1 MICTRFAP
9 SPTGYLHIG
18 SVRTALYCWLFAKK
32 NGGKFILRIEDTDLE
47 RSTQEAVDIIL
58 DGMAWLGLT
67 WDEGPYYQ
75 TARFDRY
82 RAVINELIETGH
94 AYKCYCS
101 KDRLEKL
108 REMQMLKK
116 VKPKYDYRCR
126 HVAPANT
133 APDAPY
139 VIRFKNPLEGF
150 VTIEDAIKGK
160 IEIANDELDDLVL
173 ARTDGS
179 PTYNLSVVVDDW
191 DMGVTHVLR
200 GDDHI
205 NNTPRQMNIFHALG
219 AKPPIYG
226 HLPMILA
233 LDGKKLSKRHGAAS
247 VLEYKDDG
255 ILPHAL
261 LNYLA
266 RLGWSHGDQEIFSI
280 EELISF
286 FDTNRINAAPAA
298 FNPEK
303 LLWLNQHYIKTMAV
317 DELVPHVT
325 YQFDKL
331 GLDLNQGPTLVDLI
345 TVQKDRVKTLKEMA
359 EKSACFY
366 TELVYEPI
374 AKEKFLN
381 ANAKNILQTVYDNL
395 TKLQDWIKESLHACV
410 QQTMKDMSIKMPELA
425 QPLRVAVIGDT
436 TSPSIDSTLVLLGRE
451 KTLTRLKYS
460 IQQISGE
467 EGQAQESLKM
477 S

>member
-32 NGGKFILRIEDTDLE
+32 NGGKFVLRIEDTDLE

-58 DGMAWLGLT
+58 DGMKWLGLS
-67 WDEGPYYQ
+67 WNEGPYYQ
-75 TARFDRY
+75 TQRFDRY
-82 RAVINELIETGH
+82 KAVIDQLLSTGH
-94 AYKCYCS
+94 AYKCYCT

-116 VKPKYDYRCR
+116 VKAKYDYHCR
-126 HVAPANT
+126 YYTPDNLS
-133 APDAPY
+133 PDAPY
-139 VIRFKNPLEGF
+139 VIRFKNPLDGF

-160 IEIANDELDDLVL
+160 IEIANDELDDLIL

-191 DMGVTHVLR
+191 EMGMTHVLR
-200 GDDHI
+200 GDDHL

-247 VLEYKDDG
+247 VLDYKEEG

-280 EELISF
+280 DELITF
-286 FDTNRINAAPAA
+286 FDIHRINAAPAA

-303 LLWLNQHYIKTMAV
+303 LLWLNQHYIKTSTV
-317 DELVPHVT
+317 EDLLPHVM
-325 YQFDKL
+325 YQFEKL
-331 GLDLNQGPTLVDLI
+331 GLDLNQGPSLELLI
-345 TVQKDRVKTLKEMA
+345 LVQKERVKTLKEMA

-366 TELVYEPI
+366 KELVYEPI
-374 AKEKFLN
+374 AKEKFLSSK
-381 ANAKNILQTVYDNL
+381 AKKILKVLHHNLDNLQTWD
-395 TKLQDWIKESLHACV
+395 KEELQACIHHCMQEV
-410 QQTMKDMSIKMPELA
+410 GVKMPELA
-425 QPLRVAVIGDT
+425 QPLRVAIIGDT
-436 TSPSIDSTLVLLGRE
+436 ISPSIDSTLMLLGRE
-451 KTLTRLKYS
+451 KTLNRLQQS
-460 IQQISGE
+460 IELITD
-467 EGQAQESLKM
+467 
-477 S
+477 